1 MSQKAIIYTDGGAL
15 GNPGPSGI
23 GVVININGAIKK
35 YSENIGEGTNNRAE
49 YKALIFALKKIKSL
63 LGKKNIKN
71 AEIECFS
78 DSQLIVNQLSGKYKI
93 KEEDLKPLFIDA
105 WNLKIEFKNVS
116 FSYIPR
122 ENNKEADSLVKEA
135 LANSQASSKLF

>member
-23 GVVININGAIKK
+23 GAVININGIVKK
-35 YSENIGEGTNNRAE
+35 YSERIGEGTNNEAE
-49 YKALIFALKKIKSL
+49 YKALIFALKKVKSL

-71 AEIECFS
+71 SEIECFS

-116 FSYIPR
+116 FIYIPR
-122 ENNKEADSLVKEA
+122 ENNKEADSLVKQA
-135 LANSQASSKLF
+135 LSTSQARNKLF